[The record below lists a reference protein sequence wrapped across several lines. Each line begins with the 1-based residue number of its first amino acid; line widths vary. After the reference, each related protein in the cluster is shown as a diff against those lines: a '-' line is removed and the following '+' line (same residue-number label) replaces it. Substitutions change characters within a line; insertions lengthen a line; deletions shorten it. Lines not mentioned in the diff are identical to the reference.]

1 MASFH
6 YKKYYLN
13 LSLFQNNNAFHCSPT
28 SLIKNLYKTR
38 YSFFPNID
46 NLFQSLS
53 DKFQMNFRANLHQN
67 MFVMRQM
74 RKSQNGGYKK
84 KKHTKFSEQLTF
96 LTSDRHINVRINDK
110 LKIAMIRNFP

>member
-1 MASFH
+1 
-6 YKKYYLN
+6 
-13 LSLFQNNNAFHCSPT
+13 
-28 SLIKNLYKTR
+28 
-38 YSFFPNID
+38 
-46 NLFQSLS
+46 
-53 DKFQMNFRANLHQN
+53 MNFRANLHQN

-84 KKHTKFSEQLTF
+84 KKHTKFSEKLTF